1 MDLNQFI
8 NPNQKK
14 QTYKVSFKI
23 GNEKITKF
31 ISAYS
36 EQSAKASAE
45 QELKKERPNSK
56 IVFIEI
62 KELTKKQEV

>member
-8 NPNQKK
+8 NPDQKK

-31 ISAYS
+31 VSAYS
-36 EQSAKASAE
+36 EQSAKSTAE
-45 QELKKERPNSK
+45 QELRKEHPNSK
-56 IVFIEI
+56 IIFIEI
-62 KELTKKQEV
+62 KELIKSKEV

>member
-8 NPNQKK
+8 NPDQKK

-36 EQSAKASAE
+36 EQGAKSTAE
-45 QELKKERPNSK
+45 QELKKEHPDSK
-56 IVFIEI
+56 IIFIEV
-62 KELTKKQEV
+62 KEISNRQGV

>member
-8 NPNQKK
+8 NPNQKR

-23 GNEKITKF
+23 RNEKITKF

-36 EQSAKASAE
+36 EQGAKSTVE
-45 QELKKERPNSK
+45 QEVNYCGLKPHS
-56 IVFIEI
+56 V
-62 KELTKKQEV
+62 

>member
-36 EQSAKASAE
+36 EQGAKSTAE
-45 QELKKERPNSK
+45 QELKKERQNSK
-56 IVFIEI
+56 IVFVEI
-62 KELTKKQEV
+62 KELTKNKEV

>member
-31 ISAYS
+31 VSAYS
-36 EQSAKASAE
+36 EQSAKSTAE
-45 QELKKERPNSK
+45 QELKKERQNSK
-56 IVFIEI
+56 IVFVEI
-62 KELTKKQEV
+62 KELTKNKEV

>member
-1 MDLNQFI
+1 MDLNQFL
-8 NPNQKK
+8 NPDQKR

-36 EQSAKASAE
+36 EQGAKSTAE
-45 QELKKERPNSK
+45 QELKKERQNSK
-56 IVFIEI
+56 IVFVEI
-62 KELTKKQEV
+62 KELTKNKEV